1 MRALRLFWAVLAAL
15 CLAGCA
21 SDAARGPRVIDV
33 RLADIG
39 DPAGAPAAGGGLP
52 SRVTLLATVENPS
65 RGIKI
70 SSGRLRISYRGRRVV
85 MLTLAEAVK
94 IPPRGV
100 SEVAIPLRVNVAHNS
115 AALSLRAAVRR
126 RDASGIGIETEVSA
140 RAGLIRGEAAERG
153 VVPLEKAVPTR
164 LLDIMWRTLDEFTGS
179 LPESGDDE

>member
-1 MRALRLFWAVLAAL
+1 MRAVRLFWAVLAAL

-33 RLADIG
+33 RLAEIG
-39 DPAGAPAAGGGLP
+39 DPAGAPAVDGGLP

-100 SEVAIPLRVNVAHNS
+100 SEVAIPLRV
-115 AALSLRAAVRR
+115 RR

-164 LLDIMWRTLDEFTGS
+164 LLDIMWRTLDEFTES
-179 LPESGDDE
+179 LSESGDDE

>member
-1 MRALRLFWAVLAAL
+1 
-15 CLAGCA
+15 
-21 SDAARGPRVIDV
+21 
-33 RLADIG
+33 
-39 DPAGAPAAGGGLP
+39 
-52 SRVTLLATVENPS
+52 
-65 RGIKI
+65 
-70 SSGRLRISYRGRRVV
+70 

>member
-39 DPAGAPAAGGGLP
+39 DPAGAPAGDGGLP

-115 AALSLRAAVRR
+115 AAGRGSQARR
-126 RDASGIGIETEVSA
+126 ERHRDRDGGFGPRGTDSRRGGGAGSGSA
-140 RAGLIRGEAAERG
+140 
-153 VVPLEKAVPTR
+153 
-164 LLDIMWRTLDEFTGS
+164 
-179 LPESGDDE
+179 